1 MHNRLTKKVNKCIVY
16 RYIVLII
23 SVCSAFS
30 VSAQQ
35 NISQLIT
42 DVLLSNNLEKGK
54 VLLQQITD
62 SDIKNM
68 PDSTLLEYYYLAGV
82 VAMENDEFGEQIE
95 YLTKAKEIC
104 ETKLGINNNVFV
116 YFEIIKALGEA
127 CEELGKDDEAI
138 LWYEEGIVKGLP
150 YLQVNDE
157 TIQSYFYDIFNN
169 LADIYEE
176 KGHNDIAEY
185 LRKSKI
191 LGDDIGSFDYA
202 DGLLNEAIDLYAK
215 GKADEAIKLL
225 DKAKGI
231 FKECGTK
238 GEEMMQ
244 PLYRVYLLCYAQMG
258 DTKSVDA
265 LLRTKSKIIFY
276 DDTISYLID
285 DMNLVISHYVLIHH
299 DVKTAERYYHILR
312 KMIDD
317 NNRQE
322 VQAVCEIERH
332 LQSYKKVYSE
342 IDSLENIKKTV
353 ATYSY
358 RWGITSLQQA
368 NLLYAIQRNEDANKI
383 CLEIYKMSATLEDD
397 PENLHWV
404 VLTNLADYY
413 IQCTDINKAEHYLKE
428 QLTWLDSKKNPA
440 NAEERGWIYNQLAVI
455 YLKGECYKECRN
467 MLVKA
472 EEILLPIYG
481 QQSDAYATIL
491 HNKGRLLQLE
501 GKLDEAKQ
509 ILDEAV
515 KIQIEVNGKPFDR
528 TIQYLEEVKHAID
541 VRL

>member
-1 MHNRLTKKVNKCIVY
+1 MRSRLTKKVNKCIVY

-169 LADIYEE
+169 LAYIYEE

-191 LGDDIGSFDYA
+191 LGDYIGSFDYA
-202 DGLLNEAIDLYAK
+202 DGLLNEAID
-215 GKADEAIKLL
+215 
-225 DKAKGI
+225 
-231 FKECGTK
+231 
-238 GEEMMQ
+238 
-244 PLYRVYLLCYAQMG
+244 
-258 DTKSVDA
+258 
-265 LLRTKSKIIFY
+265 
-276 DDTISYLID
+276 
-285 DMNLVISHYVLIHH
+285 
-299 DVKTAERYYHILR
+299 
-312 KMIDD
+312 
-317 NNRQE
+317 
-322 VQAVCEIERH
+322 
-332 LQSYKKVYSE
+332 
-342 IDSLENIKKTV
+342 
-353 ATYSY
+353 
-358 RWGITSLQQA
+358 
-368 NLLYAIQRNEDANKI
+368 
-383 CLEIYKMSATLEDD
+383 
-397 PENLHWV
+397 
-404 VLTNLADYY
+404 
-413 IQCTDINKAEHYLKE
+413 
-428 QLTWLDSKKNPA
+428 
-440 NAEERGWIYNQLAVI
+440 
-455 YLKGECYKECRN
+455 
-467 MLVKA
+467 
-472 EEILLPIYG
+472 
-481 QQSDAYATIL
+481 
-491 HNKGRLLQLE
+491 
-501 GKLDEAKQ
+501 
-509 ILDEAV
+509 
-515 KIQIEVNGKPFDR
+515 
-528 TIQYLEEVKHAID
+528 
-541 VRL
+541 

>member
-1 MHNRLTKKVNKCIVY
+1 MNKSSTIINFLFKKLSVILISLC
-16 RYIVLII
+16 YISSTYAQTNMSQRI
-23 SVCSAFS
+23 SDAITS
-30 VSAQQ
+30 Q
-35 NISQLIT
+35 NPDECKILM
-42 DVLLSNNLEKGK
+42 K
-54 VLLQQITD
+54 QIKE

-68 PDSTLLEYYYLAGV
+68 PDSTLFDYYYLAGF
-82 VAMENDEFGEQIE
+82 VAMETDDIEEQIN
-95 YLTKAKEIC
+95 YLTKAKDIC
-104 ETKLGINNNVFV
+104 ETKLGINNNVFL

-191 LGDDIGSFDYA
+191 LGDYIGSFDYA

-238 GEEMMQ
+238 WEEMMQ
-244 PLYRVYLLCYAQMG
+244 PLYRVYLRCYAQMG

-299 DVKTAERYYHILR
+299 DVKTAEHYYHILR
-312 KMIDD
+312 KMIDN

-322 VQAVCEIERH
+322 VQAVCEIERN

-383 CLEIYKMSATLEDD
+383 CLEIYKMSATLNED
-397 PENLHWV
+397 PENMHLA
-404 VLTNLADYY
+404 VLMKLSNYY
-413 IQCTDINKAEHYLKE
+413 LNKKEWDKAERFLNE
-428 QLTWLDSKKNPA
+428 QLAWLDSQNVPS
-440 NAEERGWIYNQLAVI
+440 NAEERGWVYNGLCAAYMYRQKYVVANEMI
-455 YLKGECYKECRN
+455 IKTEQ
-467 MLVKA
+467 
-472 EEILLPIYG
+472 ILLPIYG
-481 QQSDAYATIL
+481 LQSEAYATIL

-509 ILDEAV
+509 ILEEAI
-515 KIQIEVNGKPFDR
+515 KIQIEVNGKAFDK
-528 TIQYLEEVKHAID
+528 TIQYLDEVIHAIN